1 MFLTGALRCP
11 EVVPQ
16 VLVMQVARM
25 CVQCCQLTE
34 AYNNTYHV
42 AFATGGAHHWCEVNN
57 KELPTLTTRISL
69 AMAQRST
76 CFARR
81 IQ

>member
-11 EVVPQ
+11 QVVSQ
-16 VLVMQVARM
+16 VLVMQVAKM

-42 AFATGGAHHWCEVNN
+42 VFATGGAHRWCEVND
-57 KELPTLTTRISL
+57 KELPTLTTRLSL
-69 AMAQRST
+69 AIAQR
-76 CFARR
+76 R
-81 IQ
+81 IVS